1 MLVLLLFASI
11 ADPLADR
18 LAPALPEDDSGGEDF
33 AQGLAGSREGPLTTF
48 SNELEGPGTETVP
61 LNGPPEQTNNKSED
75 TRKRKRRQGSTGN
88 STRRKGD
95 NMLQHYMGA
104 HHQLLVVLILRL
116 RRHIACEDAFPCP
129 LDYSV
134 MAEMMF
140 AEEVQRPTNRNG
152 MRLKSIRWFSVDS
165 DRTTRRRA
173 GAVHC
178 RDQVSGE

>member
-1 MLVLLLFASI
+1 MLVLLLFVSI

-18 LAPALPEDDSGGEDF
+18 LAPALPEDDSGSEDF
-33 AQGLAGSREGPLTTF
+33 AQGLAGSREGPLATF
-48 SNELEGPGTETVP
+48 SNELEGPSTETVP
-61 LNGPPEQTNNKSED
+61 LNGSLEQTNNNSED
-75 TRKRKRRQGSTGN
+75 TRKRNLKRRQGSTGN

-95 NMLQHYMGA
+95 NTLQHYTGA

-140 AEEVQRPTNRNG
+140 AEEVRRPANRNG
-152 MRLKSIRWFSVDS
+152 MRLRSIR
-165 DRTTRRRA
+165 
-173 GAVHC
+173 
-178 RDQVSGE
+178 